1 MLIDIRSLSLKL
13 GDQPILHDVHL
24 TLSAGEIYG
33 LIGPNGAG
41 KSTTIA
47 ATLGLSK
54 RDGGTVSVL
63 DMDPNVDAQAIHA
76 RCGVLPEQNGF
87 YDWMTAADYLG
98 FFARLYGHRYSLGEI
113 ESRLTQVGLEVR
125 ARQTI
130 GTFSRGMRQ
139 RLGLARTL
147 IGNPELLILDEP
159 TNGLDPR
166 GRREVHDVLISL
178 SQRGAGIL
186 LCTHLLDDV
195 DRLCHRIGIIVH
207 GRTVAEG
214 SIAKLIQA
222 DDKRI
227 RFRLRLNGPLPKGQA
242 VPTGVAV
249 VAEQGEWSVVDLDPE
264 ITPDAAW
271 RELLFA
277 GWPVTEIHAAGGGLE
292 DLYFNLTEE
301 KAA

>member
-1 MLIDIRSLSLKL
+1 MLIEIRSLSLKL

-24 TLSAGEIYG
+24 TLQSGEIYG

-47 ATLGLSK
+47 AALGLLK
-54 RDGGTVSVL
+54 REGGSIMVL
-63 DMDPNVDAQAIHA
+63 DKDPNVDARSIHA

-87 YDWMTAADYLG
+87 YDWMTAADYLV
-98 FFARLYGHRYSLGEI
+98 FFAQLYECERTPREIQDRLA
-113 ESRLTQVGLEVR
+113 QVGLELR
-125 ARQTI
+125 PRQTI

-139 RLGLARTL
+139 RLGLARAL

-166 GRREVHDVLISL
+166 GRREIHDVLIAL
-178 SQRGAGIL
+178 SRRGVGIL

-195 DRLCHRIGIIVH
+195 DRLCHRVGIIGH
-207 GRTVAEG
+207 GRTIAEGTVAE
-214 SIAKLIQA
+214 LVR
-222 DDKRI
+222 DVDKRSQ
-227 RFRLRLNGPLPKGQA
+227 FRLRLGGPIPIGQA
-242 VPTGVAV
+242 MPAHVSIVAD
-249 VAEQGEWSVVDLDPE
+249 QGEWSVVGLDAG
-264 ITPDAAW
+264 IAPDAAW

-277 GWPVTEIHAAGGGLE
+277 GWPITEIHAAGGGLE
-292 DLYFNLTEE
+292 DLYFNLTQD